1 MKKYFALKL
10 LDFDLGANNGGWQW
24 SSSTG
29 CDSQPYFRIFNPYAQ
44 SAKFDPNGE
53 FIKKWC
59 PELSLLNKKEVHA
72 PNEVAP
78 LMLIEKGIT
87 LGNDYPFPVV
97 DYKKSRQETLEKFKK
112 ALK

>member
-1 MKKYFALKL
+1 MHLKL

-44 SAKFDPNGE
+44 SAKFDPEWNLSKNGALKLKE
-53 FIKKWC
+53 
-59 PELSLLNKKEVHA
+59 LNKKEVHA

-78 LMLIEKGIT
+78 LTLIEKGIT
-87 LGNDYPFPVV
+87 LGNDYPYPII
-97 DYKKSRQETLEKFKK
+97 DYKKVESKPLKNSKKHSSKFI
-112 ALK
+112 